1 MADVMKPED
10 AGIIGQIRKFEEELF
25 KTHNFK
31 LYRNY
36 HVPEY
41 HVMNSKRVLS
51 FGIGADAHFEKLICV
66 DNPGL
71 DVRMFDPTP
80 GTKVMI
86 KQILSSGGKHY
97 FKSIRKG
104 YKKSQEIVDSCLK
117 FYPVAY
123 ARTNG
128 NLNFYPPNDYDTSLT
143 YVRGKAEPIPASY
156 SLIDTG
162 NGQIPV
168 IVPCKNITTI
178 MTDLGWDSI
187 DILKTDVEGLWYDI
201 GQEIADLDVKFWVTE
216 IELTIGMSIEQ
227 AFDEVRELYNLHQT
241 QYNIYINRKRDKKM
255 MELIFI
261 RKDVDES

>member
-1 MADVMKPED
+1 MADSINPED
-10 AGIIGQIRKFEEELF
+10 AEVIGQIRKFEEELF

-66 DNPGL
+66 DNRGL

-80 GTKVMI
+80 AT
-86 KQILSSGGKHY
+86 
-97 FKSIRKG
+97 
-104 YKKSQEIVDSCLK
+104 K

-123 ARTNG
+123 GPKNG
-128 NLNFYPPNDYDTSLT
+128 TFTFYPPEGHKDNWNKLP
-143 YVRGKAEPIPASY
+143 VPASY
-156 SLIDTG
+156 SLVNLG
-162 NGQIPV
+162 NNLPTV
-168 IVPCKNITTI
+168 DVECKNITTI
-178 MTDLGWDSI
+178 MKEFEWDSV
-187 DILKTDVEGLWYDI
+187 DILKTDVEGLWYEV
-201 GQEIADLDVKFWVTE
+201 GKEIANLDVKFWVTE
-216 IELTIGMSIEQ
+216 IELTVGTSIEQ
-227 AFDEVRELYNLHQT
+227 AFDKVRELYNLHQT

>member
-1 MADVMKPED
+1 MADSINPED
-10 AGIIGQIRKFEEELF
+10 AEVIGQIRKFEEELF

-66 DNPGL
+66 DNRGL

-80 GTKVMI
+80 ATKFYI
-86 KQILSSGGKHY
+86 KRILRSGGKHY
-97 FKSIRKG
+97 FESIRKG
-104 YKKSQEIVDSCLK
+104 PKISQRIIDNCLK

-123 ARTNG
+123 GPKNG
-128 NLNFYPPNDYDTSLT
+128 TFTFYPPEGHKDNWNKLP
-143 YVRGKAEPIPASY
+143 VPASY
-156 SLIDTG
+156 SLVNLG
-162 NGQIPV
+162 NNLPTV
-168 IVPCKNITTI
+168 DVECKNITTI
-178 MTDLGWDSI
+178 MKEFEWDSV
-187 DILKTDVEGLWYDI
+187 DILKTDVEGLWYEV
-201 GQEIADLDVKFWVTE
+201 GKEIANLDVKFWVTE
-216 IELTIGMSIEQ
+216 IELTVGTSIEQ
-227 AFDEVRELYNLHQT
+227 AFDKVRELYNLHQT

-261 RKDVDES
+261 RNDIDES